1 MGNYLGFFSSC
12 TSFVHVVEKPLRI
25 YRIIRIFSKSVPVFS
40 CTSFVHV
47 AGGTK
52 TTSKCC
58 FWTTGED
65 HLMSRNG
72 SDGEFSGRV
81 TEASRRRSK
90 KKPLRI
96 YRIIR
101 IFSRNVPVLLCTF
114 FVHRAN
120 RLPSYLPR
128 YPSFL
133 SVWRQPAC

>member
-1 MGNYLGFFSSC
+1 MGNYLGFFS
-12 TSFVHVVEKPLRI
+12 
-25 YRIIRIFSKSVPVFS
+25 S

-65 HLMSRNG
+65 HLMRRNG

-96 YRIIR
+96 YRILR
-101 IFSRNVPVLLCTF
+101 IFTGAVHIGLCTF
-114 FVHRAN
+114 CVHSAN
-120 RLPSYLPR
+120 PLTAYLPH
-128 YPSFL
+128 YPFRLFVMTRLIFYCTKNDFSAKNTCFL
-133 SVWRQPAC
+133 NFTMIW